1 MFTGIVE
8 ASAFVEQVEPFG
20 SCLRFWLR
28 SPLSSEFRID
38 QSVAHDG
45 CCLTVDAL
53 NPPLYRVTAIEETLK
68 KTNLAFWKPG
78 TEVNLERSMVAS
90 ARLDGHIVQGH
101 VDLRGTCLSLSALEG
116 SWELRIGFKPDILQ
130 PLVPKGSVAIN
141 GVSLTVVECG
151 PDFLSV
157 HLIPYTFEHTNLRHL
172 RPGDAVNL
180 EFDILG
186 KYVWAYLEKRMPQ
199 NPAKINC

>member
-8 ASAFVEQVEPFG
+8 ASAWVEQVEPYG
-20 SCLRFWLR
+20 SGLRFWLR
-28 SPLSSEFRID
+28 SPLASEFRID

-53 NPPLYRVTAIEETLK
+53 NPPLYRVTAIAETLN
-68 KTNLAFWKPG
+68 KTNLAHWKPG
-78 TEVNLERSMVAS
+78 TEVNLERAMAAG

-101 VDLRGTCLSLSALEG
+101 VDLCGTCLSLSALKG
-116 SWELRIGFKPDILQ
+116 SWELRVGFRSDTPQ

-141 GVSLTVVECG
+141 GVSLTVVACG
-151 PDFLSV
+151 ADFLTV
-157 HLIPYTFEHTNLRHL
+157 HLIPYTFEHTNLRLL
-172 RPGDAVNL
+172 RQGDAVNL

-186 KYVWAYLEKRMPQ
+186 KYVWAYLENQISHKHG
-199 NPAKINC
+199 AVK